1 MAYDKKKKN
10 LSMSDTSIEEANAE
24 IEQLKKLLQQAKSVA
39 LSQEHLAATGRLTA
53 GVAHEIKNPLNFINN
68 FSKIANSTANDLAEE
83 LTEPDSID
91 WEEVEDLIDIL
102 QEATARVVEH
112 GIRADAI
119 VKSMLMHARGEEE
132 TKIDVDVENLIQDF
146 TRLAQKGFGSEY
158 PEGKIEVET
167 SVSTDMPP
175 LIVPA
180 QGLSRVII
188 NLVTNACYEAFK
200 TAEKSNGPNSGQVSL
215 DATYNSEKGLLVI
228 RVEDT
233 GGGVKP
239 EVRDQIFEP
248 FFTTKPTSEG
258 TGLGLSICRGII
270 ESNQGRLYVE
280 DAELGGAAFVVEI
293 PAETGVSI

>member
-1 MAYDKKKKN
+1 MTYDKKKKN

-132 TKIDVDVENLIQDF
+132 LSLIHISEP
-146 TRLAQKGFGSEY
+146 TRQ
-158 PEGKIEVET
+158 
-167 SVSTDMPP
+167 
-175 LIVPA
+175 
-180 QGLSRVII
+180 
-188 NLVTNACYEAFK
+188 
-200 TAEKSNGPNSGQVSL
+200 AEIS
-215 DATYNSEKGLLVI
+215 
-228 RVEDT
+228 
-233 GGGVKP
+233 
-239 EVRDQIFEP
+239 
-248 FFTTKPTSEG
+248 
-258 TGLGLSICRGII
+258 
-270 ESNQGRLYVE
+270 
-280 DAELGGAAFVVEI
+280 
-293 PAETGVSI
+293 

>member
-1 MAYDKKKKN
+1 
-10 LSMSDTSIEEANAE
+10 
-24 IEQLKKLLQQAKSVA
+24 
-39 LSQEHLAATGRLTA
+39 
-53 GVAHEIKNPLNFINN
+53 
-68 FSKIANSTANDLAEE
+68 
-83 LTEPDSID
+83 
-91 WEEVEDLIDIL
+91 
-102 QEATARVVEH
+102 
-112 GIRADAI
+112 
-119 VKSMLMHARGEEE
+119 
-132 TKIDVDVENLIQDF
+132 
-146 TRLAQKGFGSEY
+146 
-158 PEGKIEVET
+158 
-167 SVSTDMPP
+167 MPP
-175 LIVPA
+175 LVVPA

-270 ESNQGRLYVE
+270 ESNQGRLYIE

>member
-1 MAYDKKKKN
+1 MSVTN
-10 LSMSDTSIEEANAE
+10 LEDAAAE
-24 IEQLKKLLQQAKSVA
+24 IEQLKRLLDQAKSAA
-39 LSQEHLAATGRLTA
+39 LSQERLAATGRLTA

-68 FSKIANSTANDLAEE
+68 FSKVASSTANDLADE
-83 LTEPDSID
+83 LNEPDSID

-119 VKSMLMHARGEEE
+119 VKSMLMHARGEDE
-132 TKIDVDVENLIQDF
+132 TKIDVDVGDLIQDF
-146 TRLAQKGFGSEY
+146 TRLAQKGVRSEH
-158 PEGKIEVET
+158 PECKIEVET

-175 LIVPA
+175 LVVPA
-180 QGLSRVII
+180 QGLSRVIM

-200 TAEKSNGPNSGQVSL
+200 TAEKSNERNSGHVSL
-215 DATYNSEKGLLVI
+215 NASYNSEEGLLVI

-233 GGGVKP
+233 GGGVVP

-248 FFTTKPTSEG
+248 FFTTKPPSEG

-270 ESNQGRLYVE
+270 EGHQGLLFVE
-280 DAELGGAAFVVEI
+280 DADLGGAAFVVEI
-293 PAETGVSI
+293 PAEVGVRV